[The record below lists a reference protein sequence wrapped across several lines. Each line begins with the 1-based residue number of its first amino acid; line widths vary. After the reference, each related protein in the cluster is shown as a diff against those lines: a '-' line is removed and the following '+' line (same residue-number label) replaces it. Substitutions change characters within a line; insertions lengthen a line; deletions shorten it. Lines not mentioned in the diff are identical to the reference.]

1 MTTRQHGFVTA
12 VTILA
17 AAMMVVLGAWC
28 RFDPESFAQWAN
40 WPNHEHFLHDAGA
53 FQIGIGLMMGAALWW
68 RDVVAVVL
76 AGFVF
81 TNSMHATNHMLDQ
94 GGGHPSDSWSLL
106 AISAIAALALMVRL
120 HSLRRRAAH
129 STTTTE
135 A

>member
-1 MTTRQHGFVTA
+1 MTTPRQGFVTA

-17 AAMMVVLGAWC
+17 AAMMVGLGVWC
-28 RFDPESFAQWAN
+28 RFAPESFAQWAN

-68 RDVVAVVL
+68 RDVIAVVL

-81 TNSMHATNHMLDQ
+81 TNVMHATNHMLDQ

-106 AISAIAALALMVRL
+106 AISVIAAVALVARL
-120 HSLRRRAAH
+120 RSLRRRAAR
-129 STTTTE
+129 STPTTE